1 MSRCLNLTLAGEYAI
16 ASLSRLALMS
26 NGEDSVPV
34 SVEALAASQKIP
46 PAFLSKILGQCAK
59 AGILRTKKGPR
70 GGVALARPAAAI
82 PLLEI
87 VEACEGSLARDFC
100 VFYARRRCE
109 GPSCPVYCPLRRDE
123 DELAGRL
130 GRTTLADMAE
140 SLRAHP
146 DARKTDV
153 PGGY

>member
-16 ASLSRLALMS
+16 SSLSRLVLMS
-26 NGEDSVPV
+26 DGAAPATV
-34 SVEALAASQKIP
+34 SVEALAAAQKIP

-59 AGILRTKKGPR
+59 AGIIRTKKGPR
-70 GGVALARPAAAI
+70 GGVALARPPENI

-100 VFYARRRCE
+100 VFYTARRCE
-109 GPSCPVYCPLRRDE
+109 GPSCPVYCPLRKDE
-123 DELAGRL
+123 EELAGRL

-140 SLRAHP
+140 SLRVHP
-146 DARKTDV
+146 DARKPDV